1 VTPFEAITAI
11 ATALEHSG
19 LGQSARGTGGGY
31 LLANLVHVLGAA
43 LLVGSIAT
51 FDVQVLRHARDLRIV
66 YRAAIA
72 IAVTG
77 FVLQVASGFVLL
89 SADASAL
96 VRNPAFLFKMAILA
110 AGLINVVAFHV
121 WFGSAL
127 KTGESLPA
135 AARVLA
141 AVSLASW
148 VLVLLAGR
156 TIAYV

>member
-1 VTPFEAITAI
+1 MAA
-11 ATALEHSG
+11 ALEHSG
-19 LGQSARGTGGGY
+19 LGQTARGTGGFY

-43 LLVGSIAT
+43 LLVGAIAT
-51 FDVQVLRHARDLRIV
+51 FDVQVLRATRDLRTV

-77 FVLQVASGFVLL
+77 FLLQLASGFVLF
-89 SADASAL
+89 SADASAV
-96 VRNPAFLFKMAILA
+96 VRNPAFLFKIAMLVV
-110 AGLINVVAFHV
+110 GLVNVVAFHR
-121 WFGSAL
+121 WFGRAL
-127 KTGESLPA
+127 KTDVSLPA
-135 AARVLA
+135 GARVLA